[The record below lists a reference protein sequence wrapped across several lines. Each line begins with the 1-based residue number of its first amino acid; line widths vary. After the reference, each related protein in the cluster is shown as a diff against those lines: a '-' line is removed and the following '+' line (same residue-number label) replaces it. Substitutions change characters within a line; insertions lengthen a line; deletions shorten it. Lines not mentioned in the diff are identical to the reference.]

1 MCEGSMG
8 HVLLFISIPG
18 KGGCL
23 VSENFLPCAEV
34 RFRNNLK
41 LWVMSPPN
49 LNSPVWSVSCMW
61 NPQWVC
67 PLFQFGVSKWDR
79 PRGGGRRELCG
90 RSDLF
95 LLETAAK
102 SLSAEF
108 LPELIQVRKVRRFYS
123 SCLGCFTEEG
133 KTSVL
138 TSRVQEE
145 GLWWLWSVP

>member
-1 MCEGSMG
+1 
-8 HVLLFISIPG
+8 
-18 KGGCL
+18 
-23 VSENFLPCAEV
+23 
-34 RFRNNLK
+34 
-41 LWVMSPPN
+41 
-49 LNSPVWSVSCMW
+49 
-61 NPQWVC
+61 VC

-95 LLETAAK
+95 LLEAAAK

-133 KTSVL
+133 KISAL

-145 GLWWLWSVP
+145 GLWWV